1 LGEFSI
7 SIGCI
12 YLLNNMAK
20 HRLYPLPIPTKC
32 PRDYSKISK
41 TWWAK
46 KREEKMAA
54 IAEQLT
60 KLQGESEAEHAKHR
74 EEIDKREND
83 RCTLEREKAE
93 ITAALDDA
101 VEAYA
106 EKSLELEEAQ
116 PCKGSHFL
124 ES

>member
-1 LGEFSI
+1 
-7 SIGCI
+7 
-12 YLLNNMAK
+12 
-20 HRLYPLPIPTKC
+20 
-32 PRDYSKISK
+32 
-41 TWWAK
+41 
-46 KREEKMAA
+46 MAA

-101 VEAYA
+101 EEAYA

-116 PCKGSHFL
+116 PCKGSHFGIIGRCRGKKCSNGWWWR
-124 ES
+124 ENK